1 MSHYVVPA
9 DVIAN
14 LTRDLEDLDAELQNA
29 NYWFERTFWATL
41 VCQILILII
50 LVMSVYKIYKKW
62 GRKQYVPAAA
72 RITDCDDQRV

>member
-14 LTRDLEDLDAELQNA
+14 LTRDLEDLDAEIQHA
-29 NYWFERTFWATL
+29 SYGFDRTFW
-41 VCQILILII
+41 VILACTILSGVIM
-50 LVMSVYKIYKKW
+50 VMDMYKMYKKW

-72 RITDCDDQRV
+72 RITDCEDQRV